1 MRVGVYILMIVS
13 LVVLHATLLPYVSV
27 WDVKPDVG
35 LVVVCF
41 VGLLAGE
48 LEGLLV
54 GLLLGWAMSLFSAGD
69 LAVSLAVKGGAGF
82 LAGLAGRHMAQVTP
96 VVLVCGLLV
105 VSTAGGLVTLWAA
118 NLSEQQDIWWA
129 LQTIILPQACFDAVI
144 GGIGYWLLWSRF
156 HLDRL
161 AMEPEL

>member
-1 MRVGVYILMIVS
+1 MRAVAYLLLIVS

-35 LVVVCF
+35 LVAVCF

-54 GLLLGWAMSLFSAGD
+54 GLCLGWAMSLFSAGG
-69 LAVSLAVKGGAGF
+69 LAASLVVKGGAGF
-82 LAGLAGRHMAQVTP
+82 LAGMAGRHMAQVTP
-96 VVLVCGLLV
+96 VVLVSGLFAA
-105 VSTAGGLVTLWAA
+105 SMAGGLVTLWAA
-118 NLSEQQDIWWA
+118 KLSEQQHLWWA

-144 GGIGYWLLWSRF
+144 GGLGYWLIWSRF
-156 HLDRL
+156 QLDRL

>member
-1 MRVGVYILMIVS
+1 MKVLVYTLLIVS
-13 LVVLHATLLPYVSV
+13 LVVLHTTVLPYMSV

-35 LVVVCF
+35 LVAVCF

-48 LEGLLV
+48 LDGLLV
-54 GLLLGWAMSLFSAGD
+54 GLFLGWGMSLFSAGD
-69 LAVSLAVKGGAGF
+69 LAASLVTKGGAGF
-82 LAGLAGRHMAQVTP
+82 LAGLAGRQMAQVTP
-96 VVLVCGLLV
+96 FVLVSGLLV
-105 VSTAGGLVTLWAA
+105 ASTLGGLVTMWAA
-118 NLSEQQDIWWA
+118 KLSEQQHLWWG

-161 AMEPEL
+161 ATEQER